1 MIYKTLGPR
10 LGQFLFKKFS
20 GPFED
25 VKFKD
30 KCKLVVYLCVL
41 LIPQLMVSRQVYTN
55 FFTQDELPSELFEKG
70 LLVKHE
76 EAIKAENVPVL
87 LFLSVVAAIVIG
99 VTIVKKKA
107 KRVKIEGKTKAER
120 LL

>member
-10 LGQFLFKKFS
+10 LGQFLFKNFS